1 MGYMEKIIEFLCLI
15 LVVGLL
21 LFLIFRFMTDFR
33 ATLLLVLA
41 ISVGIFI
48 KTHFFGK

>member
-1 MGYMEKIIEFLCLI
+1 MEKIIEFLCLI

-21 LFLIFRFMTDFR
+21 LFLIFIFMTDFR